1 MVFGALC
8 GLLAAFWLGYVV
20 RGTRELDA
28 HLKAT
33 LEGVRA

>member
-8 GLLAAFWLGYVV
+8 SLLVAFWLGYIVG
-20 RGTRELDA
+20 GTRELDG

-33 LEGVRA
+33 LQGVRS